1 MFGHNSCPNS
11 TIEVSLESYLHGG
24 SNSVVGIVNRWI
36 GWSGEELV
44 RFASNQ
50 GLRRKA
56 GFSKDFFSSK
66 KKNAGNGNVVPSKKN
81 LQKKKI
87 EVNVFLDRLRYLMY

>member
-11 TIEVSLESYLHGG
+11 TIEVSLESYLHGDY
-24 SNSVVGIVNRWI
+24 NRVVGIVNRWI

-50 GLRRKA
+50 GLCRET
-56 GFSKDFFSSK
+56 GFSKDFILSK
-66 KKNAGNGNVVPSKKN
+66 KNTGNGNVPS
-81 LQKKKI
+81 
-87 EVNVFLDRLRYLMY
+87 